1 MATLITDLMAK
12 STETFADEIKFYED
26 EETAQKVK
34 TKTRLVEL
42 AVKAITVSVAAL
54 QLIHQIVI
62 HVSREHEKA
71 IRDTAAREE
80 VAQA

>member
-1 MATLITDLMAK
+1 MTK
-12 STETFADEIKFYED
+12 STETLPDDIKFYED
-26 EETAQKVK
+26 EEMTQKAK
-34 TKTRLVEL
+34 AKARLVEL
-42 AVKAITVSVAAL
+42 AVKAITVSIATL

-71 IRDTAAREE
+71 IRDTVAREE

>member
-1 MATLITDLMAK
+1 MAK
-12 STETFADEIKFYED
+12 SAETTAEEIKFYED
-26 EETAQKVK
+26 EETAKKVK
-34 TKTRLVEL
+34 TKAKLVEL

-71 IRDTAAREE
+71 IRDTVAREE
-80 VAQA
+80 IDKA